1 MIKKLKI
8 IIMAVLFL
16 IPPFKKYFLAK
27 AKKKFVASIKAAI
40 ENGEAKIADCGLAEE
55 MAKLQ

>member
-8 IIMAVLFL
+8 IIMAVLFM
-16 IPPFKKYFLAK
+16 IPPL
-27 AKKKFVASIKAAI
+27 KKKFLRKAGKMYAASIKAAI